1 VYAHSNTMMR
11 LVMKTSLAFAAVGY
25 LVALG
30 LYFAP
35 LSWHIPAAI
44 VYALCPA
51 AYSTITVDPSF
62 PSVALILG
70 PIDASVCGV
79 GGLAIGLS
87 LWFATKRLKRDH
99 R

>member
-1 VYAHSNTMMR
+1 MMR
-11 LVMKTSLAFAAVGY
+11 LIVKTSLAFAAVGY

-35 LSWHIPAAI
+35 LSWHIPAPI
-44 VYALCPA
+44 VYAICPA

-70 PIDASVCGV
+70 PINASVYGV
-79 GGLAIGLS
+79 GGLALGLI
-87 LWFATKRLKRDH
+87 LWLATKLLKRE
-99 R
+99 RR